1 MTEKNQESEV
11 KVYLTERE
19 IDGHK
24 YGDEI
29 CARSFEEAEE
39 LAKRLGGKLL
49 GSLEAAQCA
58 NCGNVIRGSGD
69 APLSPD
75 EWPDDAIR
83 EIP

>member
-1 MTEKNQESEV
+1 MSDDV
-11 KVYLTERE
+11 RVYLTERE

-29 CARSFEEAEE
+29 CARSTEEAEE
-39 LAKRLGGKLL
+39 LAARLGGKLL
-49 GSLEAAQCA
+49 GSLEEAQCA
-58 NCGNVIRGSGD
+58 KCGNVIREGG
-69 APLSPD
+69 PPVSPN